1 MVVAARGK
9 RKPRARVCRGLSLQR
24 SADASC
30 EVQRAV
36 ILSGRSARYGL
47 MPTAD
52 IPRFTRIDIGFFGLP
67 SNPED
72 PYYPHKFGV
81 HLGNPG

>member
-1 MVVAARGK
+1 
-9 RKPRARVCRGLSLQR
+9 
-24 SADASC
+24 
-30 EVQRAV
+30 
-36 ILSGRSARYGL
+36 